1 MVITFCSQ
9 NSLEINIEVI
19 AEGLPERTKIY
30 ITENDEQFDNWQPDE
45 IELDIIENGKWSKSF
60 SFQKGK
66 SLL

>member
-30 ITENDEQFDNWQPDE
+30 TTENDEQFGNWQPDE
-45 IELDIIENGKWSKSF
+45 IELDIIEKEKWSKSF